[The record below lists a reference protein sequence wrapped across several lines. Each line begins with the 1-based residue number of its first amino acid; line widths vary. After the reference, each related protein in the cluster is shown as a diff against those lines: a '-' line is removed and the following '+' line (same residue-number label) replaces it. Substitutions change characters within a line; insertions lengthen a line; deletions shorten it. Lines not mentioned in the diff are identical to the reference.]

1 MPIAVFDR
9 VAHLQYAGRE
19 QAQHQHHGEPDVQPP
34 EAAPD
39 MALHHHVPAGRLT
52 RNYFRRWWYWKGISR
67 SRLHRIHPKS
77 DGGSDLSKA
86 KRIAG
91 VPLYT
96 VKAMARHIM
105 AGLGRL
111 ARRDIIGA
119 TRHEMMLAYY
129 AGFARED
136 WRLARGAG
144 LTPRSDPPAHAGM
157 TRA

>member
-1 MPIAVFDR
+1 MT
-9 VAHLQYAGRE
+9 
-19 QAQHQHHGEPDVQPP
+19 
-34 EAAPD
+34 
-39 MALHHHVPAGRLT
+39 LHHHVPAGRLT

-67 SRLHRIHPKS
+67 SRLHRIHPRS
-77 DGGSDLSKA
+77 AAGADLSKA

-91 VPLYT
+91 VPLYAL
-96 VKAMARHIM
+96 KAMARHIL
-105 AGLGRL
+105 AGLGSL
-111 ARRDIIGA
+111 ARRDVIGA

-136 WRLARGAG
+136 WRSAPSAS